1 MPQSNTDVSLKRY
14 LNLSYYLATLVD
26 TNERLGK
33 NKTDTRILRN
43 LAKQNRVKHL
53 WLRFMLPPAGEIPI
67 TPRWGAGA
75 DV

>member
-14 LNLSYYLATLVD
+14 LNLSYYLATL
-26 TNERLGK
+26 N
-33 NKTDTRILRN
+33 NTDTRILRN